1 MPGGTEGMKSGLIKA
16 AGSKEPAACQFC
28 YSIRKEEY
36 YFFATYFL
44 ISREIAM

>member
-16 AGSKEPAACQFC
+16 AGSKEPAVCQFG
-28 YSIRKEEY
+28 YSICIEEY

-44 ISREIAM
+44 ISKEIAM